1 MTDGRLG
8 TRLTVLA
15 AAIAFFFAALTTRLW
30 FLQVLAAE
38 KYRADA
44 QDNRVQLIPIP
55 APRGQILDRNGEP
68 LVTNRPSTV
77 LMVDRRLVRN
87 EEALLFRLSSLLDV
101 PVRELAERLHD
112 PDYLPYQPV
121 PIWLDVPQ
129 PVAFYIGEHREDFPG
144 VTYETVGI
152 RDYSHGR
159 LAPHLL
165 GHLGEISPPE
175 LKDPSFSD
183 YLPGQ
188 EVGRGG
194 LEEQYERFLRG
205 EDGWLKLEVDA
216 SGKVLQVLGRQEPIP
231 GNDLVSALDSEIQQL
246 AEDTVEE
253 AVQAARVSVST
264 ELGYVKA
271 TAGAVVVLDP
281 NTGGVLAMASYPT
294 YDPRIYQDELT
305 ERENRSL
312 RSEAKNF
319 PLLNRAIAGAYPP
332 ASTFKPFVASAALKA
347 GFAAQNGFYD
357 CPPTFQVP
365 GDPTTVFH
373 NWTSVHR
380 GTISLA
386 ESLVQSCDTVYYD
399 FGFRFY
405 LEREDRGDLMQQH
418 LRRWGFGRP
427 TGIDLPGEGDGRVPD
442 RRWKE
447 AVHEEEP
454 ALYPEPVWLPGDN
467 INMSV
472 GQGDMLV
479 TPLQLANAFAAIANG
494 GRLYRPQ
501 LGMEIRR
508 PDGGLVRRMEPEVRG
523 RVPAKR
529 STLAFLRNA
538 LTGVVSSP
546 SGTAT
551 SAFSG
556 FPLSEHPVAGKTG
569 TAEVVV
575 DGQDTLHSWFA
586 AMAPAHDPEYV
597 VVAIVEEGGHGSE
610 VAAPIVRRVLEGLLD
625 LTPGEFQ
632 ISGEAED

>member
-1 MTDGRLG
+1 VTEGRLG
-8 TRLTVLA
+8 TRLTILA

-77 LMVDRRLVRN
+77 LMVDRRQVRN
-87 EEALLFRLSSLLDV
+87 EEALLYRLSTLLEV
-101 PVRELAERLHD
+101 PVSELADRLHD

-121 PIWLDVPQ
+121 PIWQDVPQ
-129 PVAFYIGEHREDFPG
+129 PVAFYIGEHRDDFPG
-144 VTYETVGI
+144 VSYETVGI
-152 RDYSHGR
+152 RDYAHGP
-159 LAPHLL
+159 LAPHVL
-165 GHLGEISPPE
+165 GYLGEISPRE
-175 LKDPSFSD
+175 LKDPSFAD
-183 YLPGQ
+183 HLPGQ

-194 LEEQYERFLRG
+194 IEQQYERFLRG
-205 EDGWLKLEVDA
+205 EDGWLKLEVDS

-231 GNDLVSALDSEIQQL
+231 GNDVVTALDWEIQQL

-253 AVQAARVSVST
+253 AVRDARVNVAT
-264 ELGYVKA
+264 DFGYVKA
-271 TAGAVVVLDP
+271 TAGSVVVLDP
-281 NTGGVLAMASYPT
+281 DTGGVVAMASYPT
-294 YDPRIYQDELT
+294 YDSRLFQDGLT
-305 ERENRSL
+305 RKEYRSL
-312 RSEAKNF
+312 TSEAKNF
-319 PLLNRAIAGAYPP
+319 PLINRALAGSYPP
-332 ASTFKPFVASAALKA
+332 ASAFKPFVASAAIKA
-347 GFAAQNGFYD
+347 GFAHQNGFYD
-357 CPPTFQVP
+357 CPPTYRVP
-365 GDPTTVFH
+365 GDETTVFH
-373 NWTSVHR
+373 NWSSVHH

-399 FGFRFY
+399 FGYRFY
-405 LEREDRGDLMQQH
+405 LERGDRGDLMQHH

-427 TGIDLPGEGDGRVPD
+427 TGIDLPGEEDGRVPD
-442 RRWKE
+442 QRWKE
-447 AVHEEEP
+447 AVHEEAP
-454 ALYPEPVWLPGDN
+454 ALYPEPQWLPGDN

-479 TPLQLANAFAAIANG
+479 TPLQLANAFAALGNG
-494 GRLYRPQ
+494 GKLYRPQ
-501 LGMEIRR
+501 VGMEIRR
-508 PDGGLVRRMEPEVRG
+508 PDGALVRRMSGEVIG

-529 STLAFLRNA
+529 STLSFLRTA
-538 LTGVVSSP
+538 LTGVVSSS

-551 SAFSG
+551 TAFSG

-569 TAEVVV
+569 TAEV
-575 DGQDTLHSWFA
+575 DTPEGEVLHSWFA
-586 AMAPAHDPEYV
+586 AMAPAYDPEYV